1 MLAVYQR
8 EQISNGIMNTIHGST
23 NLIQCFQLSGL
34 LSNGLVALQGTI
46 TTAFFALAAVNGR
59 MYYITSKT
67 LDELREALKKI
78 DELERQLRG
87 ILHTVRNAENLVA
100 DNDE

>member
-1 MLAVYQR
+1 
-8 EQISNGIMNTIHGST
+8 
-23 NLIQCFQLSGL
+23 
-34 LSNGLVALQGTI
+34 
-46 TTAFFALAAVNGR
+46 